1 MGAFRRSVLKVV
13 VLVVL
18 GSCVTAQPA
27 LAWCCNTGMSPYV
40 QRYMKRKP
48 HKSPTKPRPSA
59 STAPVAQTG
68 TAESTA
74 PCGGILVA
82 PSDDVAPVMDRHPA
96 GTLFC
101 FKPGTYKLNSP
112 LVPED
117 GDRLVGGPGAILNG
131 ATTVSHWTSSGSRW
145 VARLPLTATKT
156 DWSGDS
162 LLYPQAVYQE
172 DLFLSG
178 VELTKVGVADG
189 GQVVGESAESVGPG
203 EYFVDYDNDTIYLGS
218 DPSGLTAEVST
229 TPAAIDSSAN
239 DVRISDLVIEKF
251 AGPGIESEGGVR
263 WTIERN
269 EIRFNHTRAL
279 KVYGEGR
286 VLNNFVH
293 HNGQYGLTGTGDR
306 NVFEGNEVSFN
317 NAARFA
323 RSTESFWDAG
333 GTKFVRNTD
342 LVIRNN
348 NVHDNFGDGIWVDI
362 DNTAVSI
369 SGNRVE
375 RNYRIGINYEIS
387 FGASIEGN
395 IVADNGYVGIWVN
408 SSRDVTLTGNEI
420 ARNKHSIV
428 VVQQSRGS
436 EYVTSNVQVIGNT
449 IVNSGVTGT
458 RETTAAVF
466 RDNTYKVASL
476 SSKLWQWDSEL
487 LDAAGWKAT
496 GMDRDATF
504 LKI

>member
-27 LAWCCNTGMSPYV
+27 LAWCCHQGRSQVKRHTP
-40 QRYMKRKP
+40 KRKP
-48 HKSPTKPRPSA
+48 RTSTPKP
-59 STAPVAQTG
+59 TAPITQIG
-68 TAESTA
+68 TTVPTA
-74 PCGGILVA
+74 PCGGIVLS
-82 PSDDVAPVMDRHPA
+82 PSDDVAGVMDRHPA

-101 FKPGTYKLNSP
+101 FSSGTYNLKSALT
-112 LVPED
+112 PED
-117 GDRLVGGPGAILNG
+117 GDRLVGASGAILNG
-131 ATTVSHWTSSGSRW
+131 ATAVSNWTSAQGRW
-145 VARLPLTATKT
+145 VAHVPLTATKT

-162 LLYPQAVYQE
+162 LLFPQAVYQE
-172 DLFLSG
+172 DLFVIGLQ
-178 VELTKVGVADG
+178 LTKVGVADQG
-189 GQVVGESAESVGPG
+189 RVVGEGADSVGPG
-203 EYFVDYDNDTIYLGS
+203 EYFVDYDNDTIHLGS
-218 DPSGLTAEVST
+218 DPSGLIAEVST
-229 TPAAIDSSAN
+229 TPAGIESSAN
-239 DVRISDLVIEKF
+239 DVQVSDLVIEKF
-251 AGPGIESEGGVR
+251 AGPGIESAGGLR

-293 HNGQYGLTGTGDR
+293 HNGQYGLTGTGTK

-362 DNTAVSI
+362 DNRAVSI

-375 RNYRIGINYEIS
+375 RNSRIGINYEIS
-387 FGASIEGN
+387 FGALIEGN

-408 SSRDVTLTGNEI
+408 SSRDVTLTGNEV

-436 EYVTSNVQVIGNT
+436 DYVTSNVQVIGNT

-466 RDNTYKVASL
+466 RDNTYKVTSL
-476 SSKLWQWDSEL
+476 TSKLWQWDSDL
-487 LDAAGWKAT
+487 LDAVGWKAA
-496 GMDRDATF
+496 GQDRNATF